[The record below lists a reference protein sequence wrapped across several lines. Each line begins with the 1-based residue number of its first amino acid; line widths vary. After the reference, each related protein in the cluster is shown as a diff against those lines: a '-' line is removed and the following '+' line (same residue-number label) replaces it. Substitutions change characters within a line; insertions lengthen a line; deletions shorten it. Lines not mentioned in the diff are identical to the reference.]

1 MLCPLFPRLS
11 LHFTPHTL
19 CYLSNSCAIKMTL
32 SGEKK
37 NPMRT
42 LRLLVYLD
50 MLRVKSSPPGGPS
63 TSLSKKKEIEAAR
76 TAHLCLFYL
85 SRVGERLR
93 GFPGMLPHPGSS
105 ALPSGGKLLLPDPSS
120 SQVSL
125 AYKKGARC
133 LDGPLN
139 PKATKSIHFWAT
151 DSPPDIAAC
160 DHLRSMMLQIHPS
173 LYPHHCTIPLTHP

>member
-1 MLCPLFPRLS
+1 
-11 LHFTPHTL
+11 
-19 CYLSNSCAIKMTL
+19 
-32 SGEKK
+32 
-37 NPMRT
+37 MRT

-50 MLRVKSSPPGGPS
+50 MLRVKSSAISSRRAIHLSLQEERDRGCSNSPS
-63 TSLSKKKEIEAAR
+63 LLI
-76 TAHLCLFYL
+76 LFIK
-85 SRVGERLR
+85 SRRETERLPWDASTPW
-93 GFPGMLPHPGSS
+93 FICSS
-105 ALPSGGKLLLPDPSS
+105 IRRKALLPDPSS

-139 PKATKSIHFWAT
+139 PKATKSIHVQDIHFWAT